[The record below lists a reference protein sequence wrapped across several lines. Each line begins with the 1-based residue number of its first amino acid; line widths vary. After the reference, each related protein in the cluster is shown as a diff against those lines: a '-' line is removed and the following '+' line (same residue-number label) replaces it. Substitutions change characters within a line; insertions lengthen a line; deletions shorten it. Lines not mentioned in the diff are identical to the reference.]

1 MAAPCEGVG
10 LVIRVVMIYDRQ
22 YCDLPP
28 VIAEYD
34 EADPGLAAGLGGI
47 VSAMRDAPDVAS
59 FSVQRV
65 TQWWPATWSQ
75 VLAGCEVRS
84 EEDGSTWVVARGI
97 SPVSPHEVE
106 VYKFGQPELR
116 HTFTPQYNAPVMA
129 RMTSD
134 SSALALLMTELGAT
148 IIDDGKGA

>member
-1 MAAPCEGVG
+1 M
-10 LVIRVVMIYDRQ
+10 IRVVVIYDPAFN
-22 YCDLPP
+22 DLPP
-28 VIAEYD
+28 LVQEFETENLHFPESMCD
-34 EADPGLAAGLGGI
+34 FLCSLL
-47 VSAMRDAPDVAS
+47 VAPDVSS

-65 TQWWPATWSQ
+65 TQWWPATWAQ
-75 VLAGCEVRS
+75 VTTGCEVRS

-116 HTFTPQYNAPVMA
+116 HTFTPQYSAPVMA

-148 IIDDGKGA
+148 IIDDGKGQRA